1 MRVSPKGHHRACGAL
16 PAIGRGELLP
26 DCHTNEMFLSQ
37 NSAIPSTRPEPSMN
51 TMRTS
56 LLSSLLVATL
66 AACGS
71 QSPPEPAPSATD
83 AAPAAAAA
91 AAQVIQLDGSSTVYP
106 ISEAVAEEF
115 QIKNQGRINVT
126 VGVSGTGGGF
136 KKFCRGELDIAS
148 ASRPIQKSEMD
159 NCAAAGIKYYE
170 LPVAYDALTVVVN
183 PQNSFLSTVT
193 VEQLKQIWAPE
204 SQGTIT
210 RWNQIDP
217 SWPDAEFK
225 LYGAGSDSGTF
236 DYFTEAVVGKA
247 KSSRGDYTAS
257 EDDNTLVQG
266 VTQDVNALGYFG
278 YAYYAENQD
287 KLKAVAIATE
297 AGAPG
302 VLPSDQTVIDGSYVP
317 LARPMFIYVSEQA
330 LARAEVKQ
338 FIDFYFANVAEL
350 AREVRYVPLP
360 PEAYELVKKHL
371 AEGKMGTVFKG
382 EPATA
387 ITIEELLS
395 REASL

>member
-1 MRVSPKGHHRACGAL
+1 MSAL
-16 PAIGRGELLP
+16 RL
-26 DCHTNEMFLSQ
+26 
-37 NSAIPSTRPEPSMN
+37 
-51 TMRTS
+51 S
-56 LLSSLLVATL
+56 LLSTLIVAGL

-71 QSPPEPAPSATD
+71 QPDQATTPAAPTAAP
-83 AAPAAAAA
+83 AAPAAAA
-91 AAQVIQLDGSSTVYP
+91 QVVQIDGSSTVYP
-106 ISEAVAEEF
+106 ISEAIAEEF
-115 QIKNQGRINVT
+115 QIQNQGTYQVT

-136 KKFCRGELDIAS
+136 KKFCRGELDIAN
-148 ASRPIQKSEMD
+148 ASRPIQKSEMET
-159 NCAAAGIKYYE
+159 CAAAGIKYFE
-170 LPVAYDALTVVVN
+170 LPIAYDALTVVVN
-183 PQNSFLSTVT
+183 PQNSFLATAT

-266 VTQDVNALGYFG
+266 VAQDVNALGYFG

-287 KLKAVAIATE
+287 KLKAVAIATA

-302 VLPSDQTVIDGSYVP
+302 VLPSDATVIDGSYVP
-317 LARPMFIYVSEQA
+317 LARPMFIYVSEKS
-330 LARAEVKQ
+330 LARAEVKA
-338 FIDFYFANVAEL
+338 FIDFYFANIAEL

-360 PEAYELVKKHL
+360 QEAYDTVKKHL

-387 ITIEELLS
+387 VTIEDLLK
-395 REASL
+395 REAAL

>member
-1 MRVSPKGHHRACGAL
+1 MSAL
-16 PAIGRGELLP
+16 RL
-26 DCHTNEMFLSQ
+26 
-37 NSAIPSTRPEPSMN
+37 
-51 TMRTS
+51 S
-56 LLSSLLVATL
+56 LLSTLIVAGL

-71 QSPPEPAPSATD
+71 QPDQATT
-83 AAPAAAAA
+83 P
-91 AAQVIQLDGSSTVYP
+91 AAQVVQIDGSSTVYP
-106 ISEAVAEEF
+106 ISEAIAEEF
-115 QIKNQGRINVT
+115 QIQNQGSYKVT

-136 KKFCRGELDIAS
+136 KKFCRGELDIAN
-148 ASRPIQKSEMD
+148 ASRPIQKSEMET
-159 NCAAAGIKYYE
+159 CAAAGIKYFE
-170 LPVAYDALTVVVN
+170 LPIAYDALTVVVN
-183 PQNSFLSTVT
+183 PQNSFLSTAS

-266 VTQDVNALGYFG
+266 VAQDVNALGYFG

-287 KLKAVAIATE
+287 KLKAVAIATA

-302 VLPSDQTVIDGSYVP
+302 VLPSDATVIDGSYVP
-317 LARPMFIYVSEQA
+317 LARPMFIYVSEKS
-330 LARAEVKQ
+330 LARAEVKA
-338 FIDFYFANVAEL
+338 FIDFYFANIAEL

-360 PEAYELVKKHL
+360 QEAYDTVQKHL

-387 ITIEELLS
+387 VTIEDLLK
-395 REASL
+395 REAAL

>member
-1 MRVSPKGHHRACGAL
+1 MQSLRRAV
-16 PAIGRGELLP
+16 
-26 DCHTNEMFLSQ
+26 LSTT
-37 NSAIPSTRPEPSMN
+37 IVLM
-51 TMRTS
+51 
-56 LLSSLLVATL
+56 L
-66 AACGS
+66 AACG
-71 QSPPEPAPSATD
+71 APQNDSAT
-83 AAPAAAAA
+83 ATSAPAAAPVAA
-91 AAQVIQLDGSSTVYP
+91 PANVAAQVIQVDGSSTVYP
-106 ISEAVAEEF
+106 ITEAVAEEF
-115 QIKNQGRINVT
+115 QIQNQGKLKVT

-136 KKFCRGELDIAS
+136 KKFCRGELDIAN

-159 NCAAAGIKYYE
+159 ACAAAGIGYFE
-170 LPVAYDALTVVVN
+170 LPIAYDALTVVVN
-183 PQNSFLSTVT
+183 PQNSFLSTAT
-193 VEQLKQIWAPE
+193 IAQLKQIWAPE

-266 VTQDVNALGYFG
+266 VAQDVNALGYFG

-287 KLKAVAIATE
+287 KLKALAIASG
-297 AGAPG
+297 AGAAG
-302 VLPSDQTVIDGSYVP
+302 VLPSEETVISGSYTP
-317 LARPMFIYVSEQA
+317 LARPLFIYVSVKA
-330 LARAEVKQ
+330 LERPEVKQ
-338 FIDFYFANVAEL
+338 YVDFYFANVPEL

-360 PEAYELVKKHL
+360 ADAYTTIQKHIS
-371 AEGKMGTVFKG
+371 EGKVGTVFGG

-387 ITIEELLS
+387 ITIDDLLK

>member
-1 MRVSPKGHHRACGAL
+1 MLRL
-16 PAIGRGELLP
+16 
-26 DCHTNEMFLSQ
+26 
-37 NSAIPSTRPEPSMN
+37 
-51 TMRTS
+51 S
-56 LLSSLLVATL
+56 LLSSLLLGGL

-71 QSPPEPAPSATD
+71 QPEPT
-83 AAPAAAAA
+83 AAPASTETAT

-115 QIKNQGRINVT
+115 QTQNQGKLKVT

-148 ASRPIQKSEMD
+148 ASRPIQKSEMEA
-159 NCAAAGIKYYE
+159 CTAAGIKYYE
-170 LPVAYDALTVVVN
+170 LPIAYDALTVVVN
-183 PQNSFLSTVT
+183 PGNTFLSTAT
-193 VEQLKQIWAPE
+193 IEQLKQIWAPE
-204 SQGTIT
+204 SQGSIT

-247 KSSRGDYTAS
+247 KASRGDYTAS

-266 VTQDVNALGYFG
+266 VAQDVNALGYFG

-287 KLKAVAIATE
+287 KLKAVAIAT
-297 AGAPG
+297 ASGAPG
-302 VLPSDQTVIDGSYVP
+302 VLPSDQSVIDGSYVP
-317 LARPMFIYVSEQA
+317 LARPLFIYVSEKS
-330 LARAEVKQ
+330 LARAEVKA
-338 FIDFYFANVAEL
+338 FVDFYFANVADL

-371 AEGKMGTVFKG
+371 ADGKMGTVFHG

-387 ITIEELLS
+387 VTIEDLLS

>member
-1 MRVSPKGHHRACGAL
+1 
-16 PAIGRGELLP
+16 
-26 DCHTNEMFLSQ
+26 
-37 NSAIPSTRPEPSMN
+37 MN
-51 TMRTS
+51 MPRFS
-56 LLSSLLVATL
+56 LLTALIVSTL

-71 QSPPEPAPSATD
+71 QEQ
-83 AAPAAAAA
+83 AAPGAAGTPPPV
-91 AAQVIQLDGSSTVYP
+91 AAQVVQLDGSSTVYP
-106 ISEAVAEEF
+106 ISEAIAEEF
-115 QIKNQGRINVT
+115 QIQNQGKYKVT

-136 KKFCRGELDIAS
+136 KKFCRGELDIAD
-148 ASRPIQKSEMD
+148 ASRPIQKSEMEI
-159 NCAAAGIKYYE
+159 CAAAGITYYE
-170 LPVAYDALTVVVN
+170 LPVAFDALTVVVN
-183 PQNSFLSTVT
+183 PQNTFLSTAS
-193 VEQLKQIWAPE
+193 VEQLRMIWAPE

-266 VTQDVNALGYFG
+266 VAQDVNALGYFG

-287 KLKAVAIATE
+287 KLKAVAIAPTT
-297 AGAPG
+297 GAPG
-302 VLPSDQTVIDGSYVP
+302 VLPSEEAVIAGKYVP
-317 LARPMFIYVSEQA
+317 LARPMFIYVSAKSLE
-330 LARAEVKQ
+330 RPEVKQ
-338 FIDFYFANVAEL
+338 FVEFYFNNVADL

-360 PEAYELVKKHL
+360 VAAYDGVRKHL
-371 AEGKMGTVFKG
+371 AAGKVGTVFQG
-382 EPATA
+382 EPATEV
-387 ITIEELLS
+387 TIEDLLE